1 MANESIKLDLSLSE
15 INVILAAL
23 GEMPAK
29 QTVGVINK
37 LQMQAGPQVQPDTV
51 EEPQEGEGA

>member
-1 MANESIKLDLSLSE
+1 MANESIKLDLSLPE
-15 INVILAAL
+15 INIILAAL

-37 LQMQAGPQVQPDTV
+37 LQMQAGPKVVTEPV
-51 EEPQEGEGA
+51 PSEEAEEG

>member
-1 MANESIKLDLSLSE
+1 MANESIKFDLSLSE

-29 QTVGVINK
+29 QTIGVINK
-37 LQMQAGPQVQPDTV
+37 LQMQAGPQVVPEPV
-51 EEPQEGEGA
+51 EEKEEGAE